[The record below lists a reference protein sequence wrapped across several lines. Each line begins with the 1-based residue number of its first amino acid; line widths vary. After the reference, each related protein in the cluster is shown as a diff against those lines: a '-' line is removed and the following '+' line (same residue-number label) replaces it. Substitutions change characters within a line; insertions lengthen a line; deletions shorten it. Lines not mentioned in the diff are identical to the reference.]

1 MNGFIQMLITFIPMM
16 LLFYFLLIRPNQK
29 RMKETQNMLDNLQV
43 GDSVITVG
51 RLHGVIDEIIP
62 EQRLI
67 VLDCEGI
74 YLTFDRTAVMQVLS
88 KAQPT
93 EGTEAVDELG
103 SNIPESKEDSE

>member
-1 MNGFIQMLITFIPMM
+1 MNSFVQMLITFIPMM

-62 EQRLI
+62 EQRLV

-74 YLTFDRTAVMQVLS
+74 YLTFDRTAVMQVLE
-88 KAQPT
+88 KAQPA
-93 EGTEAVDELG
+93 EEANAVDELG
-103 SNIPESKEDSE
+103 SNTPESQEDSE